1 MNWKSITTR
10 RRWNLNIITKTK
22 HCAREIFL
30 GRFSLPAEIWHIGY
44 IKINQKG
51 SKKNE
56 KKN

>member
-10 RRWNLNIITKTK
+10 RRWSWNIILKTK
-22 HCAREIFL
+22 HCAREIL
-30 GRFSLPAEIWHIGY
+30 GRFFFAGINLAYWVY
-44 IKINQKG
+44 KINKKG

>member
-1 MNWKSITTR
+1 MNWKSTVTR
-10 RRWNLNIITKTK
+10 RRWNWNIILKAK
-22 HCAREIFL
+22 HCAREIL

-44 IKINQKG
+44 MKINKKG